1 MKKTYQIKNRFTNAV
16 MFEYT
21 VPDDQVGVN
30 QSKLIGLAVRKALES
45 GADLGDAYLRDADLN
60 GVDLRGAYMRGVDLG
75 DADLRGAYM
84 GGADLRDAYLR
95 DADLNGVDLRDADL
109 RGAYLRDA
117 YMGGVDLRD
126 ADLSDADLRDAYLG
140 GADLRGAYMGGVD
153 LRDADLRDAYLGGAD
168 LRDAYMGGVDLRD
181 ADLRDAYL
189 GGAYIFKI
197 KNIDAAILAAIEAP
211 GNELRMSSW
220 HTCGTTHCRAGWA
233 IHLAGDA
240 GYKLEK
246 VVGSAAAGALI
257 YAASRPDKPVP
268 DFLASDADAL
278 ADLRAC
284 AAEAA

>member
-1 MKKTYQIKNRFTNAV
+1 MRKTYQIKNRVTNAV

-21 VPDDQVGVN
+21 VPDHQVGVN
-30 QSKLIGLAVRKALES
+30 QSQLIGLAVRKALES
-45 GADLGDAYLRDADLN
+45 GVDLRGAYMGGAYLRDADLN
-60 GVDLRGAYMRGVDLG
+60 GADLRGADLGDVDLRGADLRRV
-75 DADLRGAYM
+75 DLRGA
-84 GGADLRDAYLR
+84 DLL
-95 DADLNGVDLRDADL
+95 
-109 RGAYLRDA
+109 
-117 YMGGVDLRD
+117 
-126 ADLSDADLRDAYLG
+126 
-140 GADLRGAYMGGVD
+140 
-153 LRDADLRDAYLGGAD
+153 
-168 LRDAYMGGVDLRD
+168 
-181 ADLRDAYL
+181 
-189 GGAYIFKI
+189 KI
-197 KNIDAAILAAIEAP
+197 KNIDAAILAAIDAP

-268 DFLASDADAL
+268 DFIASDAVAL

>member
-1 MKKTYQIKNRFTNAV
+1 MTKTYQIKNRFTNAV

-21 VPDDQVGVN
+21 APDDQVGVN

-45 GADLGDAYLRDADLN
+45 G
-60 GVDLRGAYMRGVDLG
+60 VDLRGAYMRGADMGSVDLRG
-75 DADLRGAYM
+75 VDLRGVDLRGADM
-84 GGADLRDAYLR
+84 GS
-95 DADLNGVDLRDADL
+95 VDLR
-109 RGAYLRDA
+109 
-117 YMGGVDLRD
+117 GV
-126 ADLSDADLRDAYLG
+126 YLG
-140 GADLRGAYMGGVD
+140 GVDLRGAYMGGVD
-153 LRDADLRDAYLGGAD
+153 LR
-168 LRDAYMGGVDLRD
+168 GVDLRGV
-181 ADLRDAYL
+181 DLR
-189 GGAYIFKI
+189 GADILKI
-197 KNIDAAILAAIEAP
+197 KNIDAAILAAIDAR

-220 HTCGTTHCRAGWA
+220 HTCDTTHCRAGWA

-268 DFLASDADAL
+268 DFIASDAVAL

>member
-1 MKKTYQIKNRFTNAV
+1 MRKTYQIKNRFTNAV

-21 VPDDQVGVN
+21 APDDQVGVN

-45 GADLGDAYLRDADLN
+45 GADLRDAYLRDADLN

-117 YMGGVDLRD
+117 YMGGVDLRG
-126 ADLSDADLRDAYLG
+126 ADLS
-140 GADLRGAYMGGVD
+140 
-153 LRDADLRDAYLGGAD
+153 DADLRDAYLGGAD
-168 LRDAYMGGVDLRD
+168 LRDAYMGGVDLRG
-181 ADLRDAYL
+181 ADLL
-189 GGAYIFKI
+189 KI

-240 GYKLEK
+240 GYRLEN

>member
-1 MKKTYQIKNRFTNAV
+1 MRKTYQIKNRFTNAV

-21 VPDDQVGVN
+21 VPDDQVGVH
-30 QSKLIGLAVRKALES
+30 QSQLIGLAVRKALES
-45 GADLGDAYLRDADLN
+45 
-60 GVDLRGAYMRGVDLG
+60 
-75 DADLRGAYM
+75 
-84 GGADLRDAYLR
+84 
-95 DADLNGVDLRDADL
+95 
-109 RGAYLRDA
+109 
-117 YMGGVDLRD
+117 
-126 ADLSDADLRDAYLG
+126 DAYLG
-140 GADLRGAYMGGVD
+140 GAD
-153 LRDADLRDAYLGGAD
+153 LRDADLRDAYLGGA
-168 LRDAYMGGVDLRD
+168 DLRD

-211 GNELRMSSW
+211 GNKLRMSSW

>member
-1 MKKTYQIKNRFTNAV
+1 MKKTYQIKNSFTNAV

-21 VPDDQVGVN
+21 VPDDQVGVH

-45 GADLGDAYLRDADLN
+45 DVDLRGAYMRGAYLRGAY
-60 GVDLRGAYMRGVDLG
+60 LRGAYMRGVDLG

-84 GGADLRDAYLR
+84 GGVDLRDADLR

-109 RGAYLRDA
+109 RG
-117 YMGGVDLRD
+117 VH
-126 ADLSDADLRDAYLG
+126 
-140 GADLRGAYMGGVD
+140 LRGAYMGGVD
-153 LRDADLRDAYLGGAD
+153 LR
-168 LRDAYMGGVDLRD
+168 GVDLRGVH
-181 ADLRDAYL
+181 LR
-189 GGAYIFKI
+189 GAYIRKI
-197 KNIDAAILAAIEAP
+197 QNIDAAILAAIEAP
-211 GNELRMSSW
+211 GNELRMSFW

-240 GYKLEK
+240 GYKLER
-246 VVGSAAAGALI
+246 VVGSSAAGALI

-268 DFLASDADAL
+268 DFLANDADAL

>member
-1 MKKTYQIKNRFTNAV
+1 MRKTYQIKNRVTNAV

-21 VPDDQVGVN
+21 VPDHQVGVN
-30 QSKLIGLAVRKALES
+30 QSQLIGLAVRKALES
-45 GADLGDAYLRDADLN
+45 GVDLRGAYMGGAYLRDADLN
-60 GVDLRGAYMRGVDLG
+60 GADLRGADLGDVDLRGADLRRVDL
-75 DADLRGAYM
+75 R
-84 GGADLRDAYLR
+84 GADLRDA
-95 DADLNGVDLRDADL
+95 D
-109 RGAYLRDA
+109 
-117 YMGGVDLRD
+117 
-126 ADLSDADLRDAYLG
+126 
-140 GADLRGAYMGGVD
+140 
-153 LRDADLRDAYLGGAD
+153 LGGAD
-168 LRDAYMGGVDLRD
+168 LRDADLNG
-181 ADLRDAYL
+181 AYL
-189 GGAYIFKI
+189 GGAYLGGVDLRGVDLRRVDLRGADLLKI
-197 KNIDAAILAAIEAP
+197 KNIDAAILAAIDAP

-268 DFLASDADAL
+268 DFIASDAVAL

>member
-1 MKKTYQIKNRFTNAV
+1 MRKTYQIKNRFTNAV

-21 VPDDQVGVN
+21 APDDQVGVN
-30 QSKLIGLAVRKALES
+30 QSRLIGLAVRKALES
-45 GADLGDAYLRDADLN
+45 G
-60 GVDLRGAYMRGVDLG
+60 V
-75 DADLRGAYM
+75 DLRGAYM
-84 GGADLRDAYLR
+84 GGADLRDA
-95 DADLNGVDLRDADL
+95 D
-109 RGAYLRDA
+109 
-117 YMGGVDLRD
+117 
-126 ADLSDADLRDAYLG
+126 LG
-140 GADLRGAYMGGVD
+140 GADLRGADLGDVDLRGADLRGADLRRAD
-153 LRDADLRDAYLGGAD
+153 LRDADLGGAD
-168 LRDAYMGGVDLRD
+168 LRDADLNG
-181 ADLRDAYL
+181 AYL
-189 GGAYIFKI
+189 GGAYLGGVDLRGVDLRRVDLRGADLLKI
-197 KNIDAAILAAIEAP
+197 KNIDAAILAAIDAR

-268 DFLASDADAL
+268 DFIASDAVAL

>member
-1 MKKTYQIKNRFTNAV
+1 MTKTYQIKNRFTNAV
-16 MFEYT
+16 MFKYT

-30 QSKLIGLAVRKALES
+30 QSQLIGLAVRKALES
-45 GADLGDAYLRDADLN
+45 GADLRGAYMGGVDLRGVDLGGADLR
-60 GVDLRGAYMRGVDLG
+60 GVDLRGADLG
-75 DADLRGAYM
+75 DADLRG
-84 GGADLRDAYLR
+84 
-95 DADLNGVDLRDADL
+95 
-109 RGAYLRDA
+109 
-117 YMGGVDLRD
+117 
-126 ADLSDADLRDAYLG
+126 ADLRDAYLG
-140 GADLRGAYMGGVD
+140 GADLGGADLRGVDLRDAYMGGVD
-153 LRDADLRDAYLGGAD
+153 LGGVDLGGAD
-168 LRDAYMGGVDLRD
+168 LRDAYMGGVDLGGV
-181 ADLRDAYL
+181 DLL
-189 GGAYIFKI
+189 KIKI

-246 VVGSAAAGALI
+246 VVGSSAAGALI

>member
-1 MKKTYQIKNRFTNAV
+1 MTKTYQIKNRFTNAV

-21 VPDDQVGVN
+21 APDDQVDVN

-45 GADLGDAYLRDADLN
+45 GAYMRGADMGSVDLR
-60 GVDLRGAYMRGVDLG
+60 GVDLRGVDLRGVDLRGVDLRGVDLG
-75 DADLRGAYM
+75 DADLRGAYL

-95 DADLNGVDLRDADL
+95 DADL
-109 RGAYLRDA
+109 
-117 YMGGVDLRD
+117 
-126 ADLSDADLRDAYLG
+126 
-140 GADLRGAYMGGVD
+140 
-153 LRDADLRDAYLGGAD
+153 GGAD
-168 LRDAYMGGVDLRD
+168 LRDADLNGVDLGGAYLGGVDLRGVD
-181 ADLRDAYL
+181 LRGVDLRGADLL
-189 GGAYIFKI
+189 KI
-197 KNIDAAILAAIEAP
+197 KNIDAAILAAIDVR
-211 GNELRMSSW
+211 GNELRMSFW

-240 GYKLEK
+240 GYRLEK

-268 DFLASDADAL
+268 DFIASDAVAL

>member
-1 MKKTYQIKNRFTNAV
+1 MRKTYQIKNRFTNAV

-21 VPDDQVGVN
+21 APDDQVGVN

-45 GADLGDAYLRDADLN
+45 GADLRDAYLRDADLN

-75 DADLRGAYM
+75 DADLRDAYM

-95 DADLNGVDLRDADL
+95 DADLNGVDLRGAYM

-126 ADLSDADLRDAYLG
+126 ADLSGADLRDAYLG
-140 GADLRGAYMGGVD
+140 GADLRGAY
-153 LRDADLRDAYLGGAD
+153 LGGAD
-168 LRDAYMGGVDLRD
+168 
-181 ADLRDAYL
+181 
-189 GGAYIFKI
+189 IFKI

-240 GYKLEK
+240 GYRLEK

>member
-1 MKKTYQIKNRFTNAV
+1 MRKTYQIKNRFTNAV

-21 VPDDQVGVN
+21 APDDQVGVN

-45 GADLGDAYLRDADLN
+45 GADLRGAYLRDADLN

-95 DADLNGVDLRDADL
+95 DADLNGVDLRGAYM

-126 ADLSDADLRDAYLG
+126 ADLSGADLRDAYLG
-140 GADLRGAYMGGVD
+140 GADLRG
-153 LRDADLRDAYLGGAD
+153 
-168 LRDAYMGGVDLRD
+168 
-181 ADLRDAYL
+181 AYL

-246 VVGSAAAGALI
+246 VVGSSAAGALI

>member
-1 MKKTYQIKNRFTNAV
+1 MRKTYQIKNRFTNAV

-21 VPDDQVGVN
+21 APDDQVGVN

-45 GADLGDAYLRDADLN
+45 G
-60 GVDLRGAYMRGVDLG
+60 VDLRGAYMRGADMGSVDLRG
-75 DADLRGAYM
+75 VDLRGVDLRGAYM
-84 GGADLRDAYLR
+84 GGVDLR
-95 DADLNGVDLRDADL
+95 GVDLR
-109 RGAYLRDA
+109 
-117 YMGGVDLRD
+117 GVDLRN
-126 ADLSDADLRDAYLG
+126 ADLG

-153 LRDADLRDAYLGGAD
+153 LRGVDLRDADLGDAYLGGVD
-168 LRDAYMGGVDLRD
+168 LRDAYMGGVDLRGV
-181 ADLRDAYL
+181 DLRGVDL
-189 GGAYIFKI
+189 GGAYILKI
-197 KNIDAAILAAIEAP
+197 KNIDAAILAAIDAR

-240 GYKLEK
+240 GYRLEN
-246 VVGSAAAGALI
+246 VVGSSAAGALI

-268 DFLASDADAL
+268 DFIASDAVAL

>member
-1 MKKTYQIKNRFTNAV
+1 MTKTYQIENRFTNAV

-21 VPDDQVGVN
+21 APDDQVGVN

-45 GADLGDAYLRDADLN
+45 D
-60 GVDLRGAYMRGVDLG
+60 VDLRGAYMRG
-75 DADLRGAYM
+75 
-84 GGADLRDAYLR
+84 ADLRDA
-95 DADLNGVDLRDADL
+95 DLRDADL
-109 RGAYLRDA
+109 RGAYMRGA
-117 YMGGVDLRD
+117 DLRD
-126 ADLSDADLRDAYLG
+126 ADLRDADLRDVDLRGAYMRGADLRD
-140 GADLRGAYMGGVD
+140 ADLRGAYMGGVD
-153 LRDADLRDAYLGGAD
+153 LGGADLGGARMGGAD
-168 LRDAYMGGVDLRD
+168 LRDAYMGGADLRGVDLGGADLRGVDLRGVD
-181 ADLRDAYL
+181 L
-189 GGAYIFKI
+189 GGAYILKI

>member
-1 MKKTYQIKNRFTNAV
+1 MTKTYQIKNRVTNAV

-21 VPDDQVGVN
+21 APDDQVGVN

-45 GADLGDAYLRDADLN
+45 G
-60 GVDLRGAYMRGVDLG
+60 VDLRGAYMRGADMGSVDLRG
-75 DADLRGAYM
+75 VDLRGVDLRGADM
-84 GGADLRDAYLR
+84 GS
-95 DADLNGVDLRDADL
+95 VDLR
-109 RGAYLRDA
+109 
-117 YMGGVDLRD
+117 GV
-126 ADLSDADLRDAYLG
+126 YLG
-140 GADLRGAYMGGVD
+140 GVDLRGAYMGGVD
-153 LRDADLRDAYLGGAD
+153 LR
-168 LRDAYMGGVDLRD
+168 GVDLRGV
-181 ADLRDAYL
+181 YL
-189 GGAYIFKI
+189 GGAYILKI
-197 KNIDAAILAAIEAP
+197 KNIDAAILAAIDAR

-246 VVGSAAAGALI
+246 VVGSSAAGALI

-268 DFLASDADAL
+268 DFIASDAVAL